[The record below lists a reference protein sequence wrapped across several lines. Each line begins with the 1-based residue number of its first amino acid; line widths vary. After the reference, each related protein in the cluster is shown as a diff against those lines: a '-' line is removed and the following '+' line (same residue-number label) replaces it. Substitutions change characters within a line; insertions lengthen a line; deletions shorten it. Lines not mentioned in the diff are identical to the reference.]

1 MLQVTTWNGEH
12 CILPWNHKFHPT
24 LITTMLVHVQQGN
37 KTKQSMYFLPSSPQP
52 GSKKNKTVS
61 VASWVSI
68 FLSANGENKINEHIQ
83 FSTDI
88 KQRHHTRKKDTGK
101 FLVVL
106 TRAWYKWGDISG
118 IVYISH
124 LKIERMRKNVK
135 KKTVQ
140 FGFFPCKMRC
150 EQPKLK

>member
-1 MLQVTTWNGEH
+1 
-12 CILPWNHKFHPT
+12 
-24 LITTMLVHVQQGN
+24 MLVHVQQGN
-37 KTKQSMYFLPSSPQP
+37 KTKQSMYFLPPSPQL
-52 GSKKNKTVS
+52 GSKKNITVS

-106 TRAWYKWGDISG
+106 TRAWYK
-118 IVYISH
+118 
-124 LKIERMRKNVK
+124 
-135 KKTVQ
+135 
-140 FGFFPCKMRC
+140 
-150 EQPKLK
+150 